1 MHFSNACKMIRLENW
16 GGGQKGYFFEK
27 MLVSLYHSTLQS
39 YQGRINR
46 GAIFAPPPM
55 FHDIP
60 PPNCNDCKCT
70 YDPPSLYIIFV
81 FYLIDDPPLYK
92 IYLYIFHSWSIFQ
105 TNNFDLD

>member
-60 PPNCNDCKCT
+60 P
-70 YDPPSLYIIFV
+70 
-81 FYLIDDPPLYK
+81 LIVMIVNVLMTPPLY
-92 IYLYIFHSWSIFQ
+92 ILYLYYILLMTPPPI
-105 TNNFDLD
+105 